1 MSSPGP
7 AAAAP
12 RARFVPC
19 LRLGTETVF
28 VDRGRGHDELRAA
41 AIRLDFDYEGAR
53 VRAGDP
59 CRNAYATGGPTPR
72 VIARDTRG
80 EAEAKRVLEA
90 LGAIELDAL
99 DDCAVAPGADV
110 DYVLRLDGDVHA
122 LCGFSA
128 YAVPQL
134 MRLGWRVDVDP
145 DYPWQ
150 VVAAEAPLYADVAP
164 DEKRPD
170 WFGLELGVEIEGC
183 RVDLLP
189 AMLDLLEQTPNLET
203 IGRLPRKCIAVRVDA
218 KRWLTVP
225 PDRLKLLLQVLREL
239 YRGGQRTL
247 LPARAAVQ
255 LAHLGAAMH
264 GAGRAVR
271 WTGDRSIRDTGYALA
286 LGPRPAATVV
296 APPIGLQAELRPYQI
311 EGVAWLQHLR
321 AHDAGGIL
329 ADDMGLGKTLQTI
342 AHLLAEKEAGRL
354 DKPALIVTLT
364 SCAGNWARELARFAP
379 ALRVIALRGPGRASR
394 LQALARGEA
403 DVAIT
408 TFPLLVRDREELCA
422 LEYRVLVLD
431 EAHTIKNHHGQAHD
445 AARCVN
451 AAQRIALT
459 GTPIENHLGE
469 LWSVMEF
476 LNPGMLGDLQR
487 FGVEFRQPIE
497 QMGDA
502 SRLNAL
508 RERVRPYIL
517 RRTKDAVAKELPPK
531 TEIVRAVELGGA
543 QRELYESIRVAAHA
557 DVRAQIKQRGI
568 GGAQIAILDAL
579 LKLRQ
584 VCCDP
589 RLANVEAAKDVG
601 ESAKLS
607 LALDMV
613 AEMVGEGR
621 RILLF
626 SQFARMLALISEG
639 LLARG
644 VGHVTLTGSTPDRQ
658 KPIDAFQAGRAPVF
672 LISLRAGGTGLN
684 LTAADTVIHYDPWWN
699 PAVQAQATDRAHRIG
714 QTRPVFVY
722 NLIAAGSVEERMLA
736 LQQHKRRLADA
747 ILSAGG
753 SAGGSL
759 TERDVD
765 DLMAPLE

>member
-1 MSSPGP
+1 MIEMSLD
-7 AAAAP
+7 AAGEP
-12 RARFVPC
+12 QARFVPR

-28 VDRGRGHDELRAA
+28 VDRGRGVDELQAA
-41 AIRLDFDYEGAR
+41 ALRLDFEIDGRRVRRAGGAR
-53 VRAGDP
+53 EAD
-59 CRNAYATGGPTPR
+59 
-72 VIARDTRG
+72 AR
-80 EAEAKRVLEA
+80 RVLEA
-90 LGAIELDAL
+90 FGAIELDAL
-99 DDCAVAPGADV
+99 DDCAVEPGADV

-122 LCGFSA
+122 LCAFSA

-134 MRLGWRVDVDP
+134 VRLGWKIEIDP
-145 DYPWQ
+145 EYPWQ
-150 VVAAEAPLYADVAP
+150 VVDAGAPLYADVAP

-170 WFGLELGVEIEGC
+170 WFGLELGVEIDGH
-183 RVDLLP
+183 RVDVLP
-189 AMLDLLEQTPNLET
+189 AMLDLLERTPSLDAL
-203 IGRLPRKCIAVRVDA
+203 GRLPRKCLAVKVDER
-218 KRWLTVP
+218 RWLPVEP
-225 PDRLKLLLQVLREL
+225 ERLKLVLQVLREL
-239 YRGGQRTL
+239 YRGGERTI

-255 LAHLGAAMH
+255 LAHLGAALH

-286 LGPRPAATVV
+286 LGPRAAAA
-296 APPIGLQAELRPYQI
+296 APPSGLQASLRPYQI
-311 EGVAWLQHLR
+311 EGVAWLAHLR
-321 AHDAGGIL
+321 AHGAGGVL

-354 DKPALIVTLT
+354 EQPALVVTLT

-379 ALRVIALRGPGRASR
+379 SLRAINLRGPGRASR
-394 LQALARGEA
+394 IESLARSEY

-408 TFPLLVRDREELCA
+408 TFPLLVRDRDELA
-422 LEYRVLVLD
+422 AIDYSVLVLD

-445 AARCVN
+445 AARSLR
-451 AAQRIALT
+451 AAQRIALS

-469 LWSVMEF
+469 LWSVMDV
-476 LNPGMLGDLQR
+476 LNPGLLGDLAR
-487 FGVEFRQPIE
+487 FTTEFRQPIE

-502 SRLNAL
+502 RRAAAL
-508 RERVRPYIL
+508 REQVRPFVL
-517 RRTKDAVAKELPPK
+517 RRTKDAVARELPPK

-589 RLANVEAAKDVG
+589 RLVAASMEAARDVE
-601 ESAKLS
+601 ESAKLA
-607 LALDMV
+607 LALDLVQQSV
-613 AEMVGEGR
+613 ADGR
-621 RILLF
+621 RVLLF
-626 SQFARMLALISEG
+626 SQFARMLAHLSEG

-644 VGHVTLTGSTPDRQ
+644 VGHVTLTGATADRQ

-747 ILSAGG
+747 ILADGGTAAG
-753 SAGGSL
+753 AL

-765 DLMAPLE
+765 DLLAPLE